1 MRATASGFL
10 GNQGKHASGSDKG
23 RAHRTCTVDCAVMSE
38 RADFERVLASLHDA
52 ALDPSLWAG
61 AFALIDEILRVHST
75 ATVFG
80 GGGPAGDIGIQL
92 AWFYARG
99 QRRRDLEREYFQDYY
114 HRDERVPRLRRAP
127 DRHVFHVTELFTEE
141 ELKASPAYNE
151 SMARC
156 QAQDGLNVRMD
167 WPGGASLAW
176 LINDPVDG
184 KGWSSGQ
191 LDRVRRLLPHVGQ
204 AVRVQ
209 HTLASAGALGETL
222 TGLLDATGLGIVQLD
237 ARGRIVAANDRA
249 RDLLGSGDT
258 LFDKGGFLFA
268 TVKAGDKTLQAL
280 LTRALPPFGAQ
291 GAGGSMVLGRPQ
303 KTLPPLVLHVHPV
316 DRHPSDARTGPV
328 AALAV
333 IADTEQGARV
343 DASAMAAAL
352 NLTGMESRV
361 AMLLAQ
367 GKTVREIAEA
377 TGRKESTIRHH
388 VKKTFAKHGLNRQ
401 ADLVRLVLALA
412 GTPKSAG

>member
-1 MRATASGFL
+1 
-10 GNQGKHASGSDKG
+10 
-23 RAHRTCTVDCAVMSE
+23 MSE
-38 RADFERVLASLHDA
+38 RAAFERILASLHEA
-52 ALDPSLWAG
+52 ALDRSHWAG
-61 AFALIDEILRVHST
+61 AFSLIDEILRVHST

-99 QRRRDLEREYFQDYY
+99 RRRRDLEREYFQDYY

-127 DRHVFHVTELFTEE
+127 DRHVFRVTELYTED
-141 ELKASPAYNE
+141 ELRTSAAYNE
-151 SMARC
+151 SMAHCR
-156 QAQDGLNVRMD
+156 AQNGLNVRMD

-184 KGWSSGQ
+184 KDWSSGQ
-191 LDRVRRLLPHVGQ
+191 LDRVRRLLPHVGH

-209 HTLASAGALGETL
+209 HALAGAGALGKTL

-249 RDLLGSGDT
+249 LTLLRTGDT
-258 LFDKGGFLFA
+258 LLDQGGRLFA
-268 TVKAGDKTLQAL
+268 RAPADDDTLQAL
-280 LTRALPPFGAQ
+280 LTRALPPFGVQ
-291 GAGGSMVLGRPQ
+291 GAGGSIVLERPQ

-316 DRHPSDARTGPV
+316 DRHLSDARAGPV

-333 IADTEQGARV
+333 AADPAKGALV

-367 GKTVREIAEA
+367 GKTVHEVAAA

-388 VKKTFAKHGLNRQ
+388 VKKMFIKHGLSRQ
-401 ADLVRLVLALA
+401 ADLVRLVQSLA
-412 GTPKSAG
+412 GAPKPGG